1 VFQKSLKTSN
11 EVGINMT
18 PLIDVSLV
26 LVVIML
32 LAAPLAFEASIG
44 VQQSGARS
52 KQAKQ
57 EEKREFIELSV
68 VSNDSVRVNRRMMV
82 ARNELTAT
90 LQPIL
95 ARSAERQVLL
105 SCADDVA
112 HGTFVDVLDVA
123 KCAGASEIAVIGR

>member
-1 VFQKSLKTSN
+1 MFQKSLKTSD

-26 LVVIML
+26 LVVILL

-44 VQQSGARS
+44 VNQTQARA

-68 VSNDSVRVNRRMMV
+68 VSEDSVRVNRLLV
-82 ARNELTAT
+82 ARENLTFT
-90 LQPIL
+90 LQPLIE
-95 ARSAERQVLL
+95 RSAERQVLL
-105 SCADDVA
+105 SCADGVS

-123 KCAGASEIAVIGR
+123 KCAGASEIAVVGR

>member
-1 VFQKSLKTSN
+1 VFQKSLKTSD

-26 LVVIML
+26 LVVILL

-44 VQQSGARS
+44 VNQTQARA

-68 VSNDSVRVNRRMMV
+68 VSEDSVRVNRLLV
-82 ARNELTAT
+82 ARENLTFT
-90 LQPIL
+90 LQPLIE
-95 ARSAERQVLL
+95 RSAERQVLL
-105 SCADDVA
+105 SCADGVS

-123 KCAGASEIAVIGR
+123 KCAGASEIAVVGR

>member
-1 VFQKSLKTSN
+1 MFQKSLKTSD

-26 LVVIML
+26 LVVILL

-68 VSNDSVRVNRRMMV
+68 VSNDSVRVNRRMV
-82 ARNELTAT
+82 ARNELTST
-90 LQPIL
+90 LEPIL

-105 SCADDVA
+105 SCADGIT

>member
-1 VFQKSLKTSN
+1 VFQKSLKTSD

-26 LVVIML
+26 LVVILL

-68 VSNDSVRVNRRMMV
+68 VSNDSVRVNRRMV

-105 SCADDVA
+105 SCADGIT

>member
-1 VFQKSLKTSN
+1 MFQKSLKKPDDLS
-11 EVGINMT
+11 INMT

-26 LVVIML
+26 LVVILL

-52 KQAKQ
+52 KHAKQ

-68 VSNDSVRVNRRMMV
+68 VSDDSVRVNRRMV
-82 ARNELTAT
+82 AREQLTST

-105 SCADDVA
+105 SCADGVA

>member
-1 VFQKSLKTSN
+1 MFQKKLKTSD

-26 LVVIML
+26 LVVILL

-44 VQQSGARS
+44 VNQSGARS

-68 VSNDSVRVNRRMMV
+68 VSNDSVRVNRRMV
-82 ARNELTAT
+82 ARNELSAE
-90 LQPIL
+90 LQPML

-105 SCADDVA
+105 SCADGIT

>member
-1 VFQKSLKTSN
+1 MFQKSLKTSN
-11 EVGINMT
+11 EVSINMT

-26 LVVIML
+26 LVVILL

-68 VSNDSVRVNRRMMV
+68 VSNDSVRVNRRMV
-82 ARNELTAT
+82 ARNELTST
-90 LQPIL
+90 LEPIL

-105 SCADDVA
+105 SCADGIT

>member
-1 VFQKSLKTSN
+1 MFQKSLKTSD

-26 LVVIML
+26 LVVILL

-57 EEKREFIELSV
+57 VEKREFIELSV
-68 VSNDSVRVNRRMMV
+68 VSDDSVRVNRRMV

-105 SCADDVA
+105 SCADDIA